1 MENVRKNAGATQKYR
16 LVFVINCVHDFITWA
31 AQSIT
36 QAGKHHQIV
45 TKNSIMRNVMSEFL
59 TSVCTY
65 NPPTTPLK
73 EYNLSMCNAASG
85 QAYVVRSVALDFVA
99 TGP

>member
-1 MENVRKNAGATQKYR
+1 
-16 LVFVINCVHDFITWA
+16 
-31 AQSIT
+31 
-36 QAGKHHQIV
+36 
-45 TKNSIMRNVMSEFL
+45 MSEFL

-73 EYNLSMCNAASG
+73 EYNVSVCNAASG
-85 QAYVVRSVALDFVA
+85 QAYVVRSVALDLVA